1 MEKREAGGKTQK
13 TPAGGPWRILGGL
26 LLPWLFLLLVSL
38 PASRAAQDTGAADD
52 ACIRC
57 HVALFN
63 EGLRQ
68 QHPHAPFFERRC
80 SACHLARDIQSL
92 AIFQQ
97 ESADSADFSDNRE
110 FQRKKRRTYRA
121 SSRTLDQLFNL
132 GELPIDRD
140 YRLRILVGEK
150 PGKALAASQWLALDL
165 SAVAPGEGPRDLVL
179 TGEGASSIGDYVR
192 FPSLTRLSSGAVL
205 LAWKTVLPLFGWIEL
220 EALGSSSS
228 TGKATNM
235 VPGEGPAGLPGR
247 HPPLR
252 NPEALSITACY
263 QCHPASSLGT
273 SHPVRLY
280 GGEGVRIPDELPT
293 VDGMLTCVTCHDPH
307 GSAGEKLVRER
318 IKTRLCVACH
328 YRFRNSSPS
337 TMFD

>member
-1 MEKREAGGKTQK
+1 MEKRAAGIKTLK
-13 TPAGGPWRILGGL
+13 TPADGPWRILGGL
-26 LLPWLFLLLVSL
+26 LLPWFFLLLVSL

-57 HVALFN
+57 HVELFN

-80 SACHLARDIQSL
+80 STCHLARDIQSL
-92 AIFQQ
+92 AIFQP
-97 ESADSADFSDNRE
+97 ESTNFGDFPDNRE
-110 FQRKKRRTYRA
+110 SQRKKRRTYRA
-121 SSRTLDQLFNL
+121 PSRTLEQLFNL

-165 SAVAPGEGPRDLVL
+165 SAIAPGEVPKDLVL

-220 EALGSSSS
+220 ETLGSSPSAEE
-228 TGKATNM
+228 ATDM
-235 VPGEGPAGLPGR
+235 AQAEGTVGLPGQ

-252 NPEALSITACY
+252 NLEALSITVCY

-280 GGEGVRIPDELPT
+280 GGKGVRIPDELPT

-318 IKTRLCVACH
+318 IKTKLCVACH
-328 YRFRNSSPS
+328 YQFRNSSPS